1 MSSKPID
8 YSDLTIII
16 PTLNEEKTIGK
27 LISQI
32 EENAPESSII
42 ISDDG
47 SIDKTKEI
55 VNNFD
60 GNVNILFLDRKEA
73 EVHGLTISVL
83 DAILKCSTPL
93 FLVMDGDLQHPPSS
107 IPQFHA
113 LLHQNYDLVTGKRIK
128 VIGKW
133 PIQRKLMSYVAR
145 ILGYLALAVRGKNI
159 IKDLMTGLFASKT
172 EIWIPII
179 KKKKKKFTAKG
190 YKVLFDF
197 LKICKIKLKKS
208 HVEYV
213 FGTRDFGES
222 KISKRVI
229 WLYFK
234 SLF

>member
-1 MSSKPID
+1 MSSETID
-8 YSDLTIII
+8 YSDITIII

-32 EENAPESSII
+32 EEYAPGSSII
-42 ISDDG
+42 VSDDG
-47 SIDKTKEI
+47 SKDKTKEI
-55 VNNFD
+55 VEKYS
-60 GNVNILFLDRKEA
+60 GKVEVIFLDRKKSEI
-73 EVHGLTISVL
+73 HGLTISVL
-83 DAILKCSTPL
+83 DAIMNCSTPL

-107 IPQFHA
+107 IPEFHR
-113 LLHQNYDLVTGKRIK
+113 LLKQNYEIVTGKRIK

-133 PIQRKLMSYVAR
+133 PIHRKLMSYIAR
-145 ILGYLALAVRGKNI
+145 ILGIFALVIRRRNI
-159 IKDLMTGLFASKT
+159 IKDIMTGLFASKT
-172 EIWIPII
+172 EIWTPLI
-179 KKKKKKFTAKG
+179 KEKKNKFTLEG

-213 FGTRDFGES
+213 FGTRDYGES